1 MTGKRVHV
9 IQYDKDNKH
18 PDGYVSEVEW
28 LIQLP
33 EKIQDDDALRI
44 LYIFEYKENGDAEL
58 YSVVGWDRRLLTRAM
73 GNKIE
78 WILRMGSTVGLAK
91 DIAKSLMDT
100 YRPGT
105 DLTDT
110 QVQNLDASLSR
121 GWKPPESFDLD
132 GVLRKAM
139 SLEDAKLAVSKFY
152 HVKPEQVQVNITG

>member
-1 MTGKRVHV
+1 MFGTRVHV
-9 IQYDKDNKH
+9 IQYDTANKH
-18 PDGYVSEVEW
+18 PDGFVSEVEW
-28 LIQLP
+28 LIKLP

-44 LYIFEYKENGDAEL
+44 HYIVEYKENGDAEL
-58 YSVVGWDRRLLTRAM
+58 YSVTGWDRRILKRAM
-73 GNKIE
+73 GSKIE

-110 QVQNLDASLSR
+110 QVQNLEGSLSR
-121 GWKPPESFDLD
+121 GRKPPESFDLD

-152 HVKPEQVQVNITG
+152 HVEPEQVQINITG